1 MISKLKLAQNWS
13 VGDLGLQS
21 KVVLSAWTSLPPLY
35 SDEIKQINITTF
47 KLLVSHN
54 KCPPSKKKNIYIYI
68 GQKDFMHIQELKVY
82 EHCFPNIAYAENL
95 RKED

>member
-1 MISKLKLAQNWS
+1 MELNYAHVMISKLKLAQNWS

-21 KVVLSAWTSLPPLY
+21 KVVLSAYTNLSPLY

-54 KCPPSKKKNIYIYI
+54 K
-68 GQKDFMHIQELKVY
+68 
-82 EHCFPNIAYAENL
+82 
-95 RKED
+95 